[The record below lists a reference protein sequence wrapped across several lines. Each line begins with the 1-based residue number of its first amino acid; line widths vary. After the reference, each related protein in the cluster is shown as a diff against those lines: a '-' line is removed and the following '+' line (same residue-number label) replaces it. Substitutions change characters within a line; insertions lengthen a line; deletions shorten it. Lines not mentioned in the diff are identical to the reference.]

1 MDTGGSAL
9 QNRRITAR
17 RENPASSSK
26 GGNKYLA
33 SYNGMI
39 ETEFAFPSEGSM
51 EPADFI
57 KLANLIQGS
66 AMKAK
71 TKSQKSVL
79 SFVSPDHVSSAD
91 LTGLPAASRA
101 RMRAIAIVSPT
112 DATQFALVQ
121 IQHILSFRVVSPAG
135 GKKQNKEIH
144 ALLITHHPDPSV
156 NLIVCHH
163 LVFGTLDT
171 LESFYSVM
179 QKMFQ
184 EMATLQQS
192 EANTARVENNRA
204 LSPNSKA
211 IAMVQGVTANDD
223 DWEC

>member
-1 MDTGGSAL
+1 MDSSGSGL

-17 RENPASSSK
+17 RENPASTSK
-26 GGNKYLA
+26 AGNRYAA

-39 ETEFAFPSEGSM
+39 ETEFAFPTEGSM
-51 EPADFI
+51 EPSDFI
-57 KLANLIQGS
+57 KLANLIQSS
-66 AMKAK
+66 AMKTKA
-71 TKSQKSVL
+71 KSQKAVL
-79 SFVSPDHVSSAD
+79 SFVSPDHVSSTD
-91 LTGLPAASRA
+91 LSKLPPESKA

-144 ALLITHHPDPSV
+144 ALLITHHPDPSI

-163 LVFGTLDT
+163 LVFGTLDI

-179 QKMFQ
+179 QQMFQ
-184 EMATLQQS
+184 EMATLQQQS
-192 EANTARVENNRA
+192 ETKANNEA
-204 LSPNSKA
+204 LSPSSRKMA
-211 IAMVQGVTANDD
+211 LVQGVTANDD